1 MDISQASSLSSIV
14 SSVSSSSDN
23 AGISVLKK
31 ALDNQTQTAAQLVN
45 SLPQPTK
52 PTPIGGL
59 GNNIDVK
66 A

>member
-14 SSVSSSSDN
+14 SSVSSSGDN
-23 AGISVLKK
+23 VGIAVLKK
-31 ALDNQTQTAAQLVN
+31 ALDNQAQTAAQLVN
-45 SLPQPTK
+45 SLPEPAK
-52 PTPIGGL
+52 PAPVGDL

>member
-1 MDISQASSLSSIV
+1 M
-14 SSVSSSSDN
+14 
-23 AGISVLKK
+23 KK